1 MAAKKKNYRSK
12 KAYSTAWLIP
22 LFFIIGVVPLIM
34 RGTVINLSE
43 LEQSVWIS
51 QETRFDVFS
60 YWKSVWFVFATL
72 GATGILAWL
81 HFEKKIKV
89 EWPLWLVIPIGIYL
103 FFTLIS
109 FLAAPDLNLAARGFI
124 EIFQG
129 VLVMMSY
136 GIIIFLAFNMIRRE
150 VDVQVM
156 MKWLLVLWGVTF
168 VIGFSQFFGFDVFRR
183 EFVQRLIL
191 PASLNELVGN
201 LNFTFGPRT
210 IYATMYNTNFV
221 GSYAA
226 LMVPISLAYFLF
238 TKETKPQILAGSFFA
253 MNVFVWYGSNAR
265 SGMFGVLAAILVFGA
280 LWFFEGKVQWKKMLV
295 ALGILVSVFM
305 VTNTASNGRTLSQFV
320 GLTPAGEGSLVET
333 DAPEFAYFEE
343 LNIEGFEFE
352 LITSRKS
359 VIVEYVAQTGSLA
372 FTDLEGNALS
382 IGIRDGAIIL
392 NEDGY
397 ESFSFQFIA
406 QQGALRVS
414 AYQSNFDVFITD
426 EGFVIQGVGG
436 VTADTINAPRVQLLD
451 GLERV
456 ASGRGYIW
464 SRSIPMLRNA
474 IFVGVGPDMYVLN
487 FPQRDF
493 SGRLNGFTLTG
504 INDKPHNMFLQIAIN
519 VGLVSLL
526 ALMFIYGYYFYDTAK
541 LFWKRPLETIEEYIG
556 LGVATGIFAYLVAGI
571 FNDQIISVAPAFYA
585 LSGVGLA
592 LNRMVR
598 HLDVPANDV
607 LA

>member
-1 MAAKKKNYRSK
+1 MATKKKNYKSRK
-12 KAYSTAWLIP
+12 NYSTAWLIP
-22 LFFIIGVVPLIM
+22 VFFIIAIVPLIM
-34 RGTVINLSE
+34 RGTVLNLSE

-72 GATGILAWL
+72 GATGVLAWL
-81 HFEKKIKV
+81 HFDKKIKV

-109 FLAAPDLNLAARGFI
+109 FLSAPDLGLAARGFI

-136 GIIIFLAFNMIRRE
+136 GIIIFLAFNMIQRE
-150 VDVQVM
+150 VDVKVM
-156 MKWLLVLWGVTF
+156 MKWMMVLWGVTF
-168 VIGFSQFFGFDVFRR
+168 IIGFSQFFGFDVFRR

-191 PASLNELVGN
+191 PASLGELVGN

-238 TKETKPQILAGSFFA
+238 TKETKPQILAGAFFG

-265 SGMFGVLAAILVFGA
+265 SGLFGVLAAILVFGA

-295 ALGILVSVFM
+295 ALGILVGVFI
-305 VTNTASNGRTLSQFV
+305 VTNTASDGRTLNQFL
-320 GLTPAGEGSLVET
+320 GLTPAGEGSLVDEE
-333 DAPEFAYFEE
+333 APEFAYFEE
-343 LNIEGFEFE
+343 LNIDEFKFE
-352 LITSRKS
+352 LVTNRKS
-359 VIVEYVAQTGSLA
+359 VVVEYVATTGSLA
-372 FTDLEGNALS
+372 FTDLEDTALS

-392 NEDGY
+392 NDAGY
-397 ESFSFQFIA
+397 ETFSFQFIPQA
-406 QQGALRVS
+406 GALRVS
-414 AYQSNFDVFITD
+414 AYQSSFDIFITD
-426 EGFVIQGVGG
+426 EGFVMQGVGG
-436 VTADTINAPRVQLLD
+436 VSADTINAPRVQLLD

-464 SRSIPMLRNA
+464 SRSIPMLANS
-474 IFVGVGPDMYVLN
+474 IFIGYGPDMYVLN

-504 INDKPHNMFLQIAIN
+504 INDKPHNMFLQIALN

-526 ALMFIYGYYFYDTAK
+526 ALLFIYGYYFYDTAK
-541 LFWKRPLETIEEYIG
+541 LFWKRPLETIEEYMG

-585 LSGVGLA
+585 LTGVGLA
-592 LNRMVR
+592 LNRII
-598 HLDVPANDV
+598 HYLDRPTEKIAQ
-607 LA
+607 